1 MKNRTHSGN
10 YNLSFGYDPNVF
22 RTGEAIDIV
31 KRYTAN
37 YQFENDWDEVIF
49 YVNGLPHD
57 KAKELEAEIES
68 KNPYYVEVEKA
79 RFGEGGELKV
89 GDWVKER
96 KGTARGQVYKI
107 DDLGI
112 YLQDK
117 YGNQSNMRYFE
128 KQLKLGSKPRYSD
141 GGGIGDSE
149 VATYFK
155 NLDYSKLP
163 PAFSDYVKREILTDE
178 DLEYLAPNEPVFI
191 ELKNRIEERIGKV
204 EPKKPFEDKKP
215 VISEDALAVMKEIQ
229 DLRGLIDLS
238 DGEEL
243 EKINKEIEDLTG
255 LLDTL

>member
-1 MKNRTHSGN
+1 M
-10 YNLSFGYDPNVF
+10 YNLSFGYDPNVL

-37 YQFENDWDEVIF
+37 YQFDNDWDEVIF
-49 YVNGLPHD
+49 YVNGLPLD
-57 KAKELEAEIES
+57 KAKQLEFEIES
-68 KNPYYVEVEKA
+68 KNPHYVEVEKA
-79 RFGEGGELKV
+79 RFDDGGEIKV

-117 YGNQSNMRYFE
+117 YGNQSNMRYLE
-128 KQLKLGSKPRYSD
+128 RQLKLGSKPRYAE
-141 GGGIGDSE
+141 GGGIGSSE

-163 PAFSDYVKREILTDE
+163 PAFTDYVKREILTDE

-191 ELKNRIEERIGKV
+191 EIKGRIEDRLNKETSQ
-204 EPKKPFEDKKP
+204 EP
-215 VISEDALAVMKEIQ
+215 ISDEKRAVMKEIE
-229 DLRGLIDLS
+229 DLQGLIEFA

-243 EKINKEIEDLTG
+243 TKLNKEIEDLNG
-255 LLDTL
+255 LLSIL